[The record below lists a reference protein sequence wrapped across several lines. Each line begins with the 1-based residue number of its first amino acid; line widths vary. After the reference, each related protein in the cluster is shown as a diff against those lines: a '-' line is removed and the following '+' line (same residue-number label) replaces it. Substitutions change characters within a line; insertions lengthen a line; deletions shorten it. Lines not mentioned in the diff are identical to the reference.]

1 MYYIQYSLLVFIHV
15 WAGMNHCYMNENE
28 VLNQFVVCSVNSVL
42 IRKQAPK
49 YKTRIPT
56 SEWYL
61 QDS

>member
-1 MYYIQYSLLVFIHV
+1 
-15 WAGMNHCYMNENE
+15 MNHCYMNENE

-56 SEWYL
+56 SE
-61 QDS
+61 